1 MQLQYTL
8 QNGILKLDK
17 SKQRNPIWGILLI
30 LMLMG
35 GTGAGGFFYAKEKFS
50 PPQGSH
56 IVSQSD
62 MDRYVELEASLH
74 TALQKEIQRKDY
86 VVDHD
91 TLKTIMNKFFPK
103 ENMSEADKDA
113 YITAAA
119 KWGAHYAIPPMLILS
134 IAYRESL
141 FDASVVSSANA
152 RGPMQV
158 IYKYHKDRLDKI
170 GKTEK
175 DLHDIDTG
183 IRIGTE
189 VFRAFYDY
197 HKEDIYKAMKSY
209 VGGSYR
215 SYAEDI
221 LNRYFQARI
230 FLEKQMKS

>member
-1 MQLQYTL
+1 MQQQYVL
-8 QNGILKLDK
+8 KNGILKLEK
-17 SKQRNPIWGILLI
+17 ISKRNPFWTFLLV

-35 GTGAGGFFYAKEKFS
+35 ASGSGAFFYAKDKFS
-50 PPQGSH
+50 PPKDSH
-56 IVSQSD
+56 IVSNAQMERFLS
-62 MDRYVELEASLH
+62 LENALNV
-74 TALQKEIQRKDY
+74 ALQKEIQRKDY
-86 VVDHD
+86 VVDSA
-91 TLKTIMNKFFPK
+91 TLKIIMDKFFPK
-103 ENMSEADKDA
+103 EGMSDKDKDA
-113 YITAAA
+113 YIAAAA

-141 FDASVVSSANA
+141 FEADVVSSANA

-189 VFRAFYDY
+189 VFRAFYDH

-230 FLEKQMKS
+230 FLEKQMK

>member
-1 MQLQYTL
+1 MNPQYIL
-8 QNGILKLDK
+8 KNGILTLDK
-17 SKQRNPIWGILLI
+17 TKQRNPFWGFLCVLL
-30 LMLMG
+30 LMA
-35 GTGAGGFFYAKEKFS
+35 GTGAGGFFYAKERFS
-50 PPQGSH
+50 PPKNSH
-56 IVSQSD
+56 IVSQAE
-62 MDRYVELEASLH
+62 MKRFNELETSLH
-74 TALQKEIQRKDY
+74 IALEKEIQRKDY
-86 VVDHD
+86 VVDQA
-91 TLKTIMNKFFPK
+91 TLKNIMNKFFPK
-103 ENMSEADKDA
+103 ENMSEEDKDA
-113 YITAAA
+113 YIAAAA

-170 GKTEK
+170 GKKEQ

-189 VFRAFYDY
+189 VFRAFYDH

-230 FLEKQMKS
+230 YLEKQMKS